1 MFFYFFAKLFF
12 LKVVERHHPRLA
24 VVLEPERV
32 VLQKGNANDQQ
43 VGIGLQ
49 HLRVELVAAVVLQPQ
64 RNLVV
69 LVDGAK
75 RQRQHSLGVVGV
87 VHRVVNFVGQAD
99 GVGARVEQD
108 VVGIVRHRRARVR
121 PSHRPPLKQRGL
133 LSRNEIVVSVPL
145 ALVLHRKFV
154 LGSAASD
161 PVGLVNDQ
169 ARLRIR
175 VHLNLERAGRLREQS
190 VQGGGRSVGVL
201 AAETKDVIVARAGAT
216 LDDGDRYLAHNALR
230 RLRVRAVAVQ
240 RVAGVQPRRDAQHF
254 GTPRHR
260 VLLTP
265 VANRRAAQQN
275 AVVFDGSHVN
285 PLLAPGAVES
295 NQSTGE
301 TKEAVV
307 NSCPEGALRVQAGL
321 NSFSNAVKQA
331 KRQGIGSLLLESGV
345 HDEEGEQVRI
355 DFALKVIGQN
365 KDDVKIR
372 AGLEITGKTEEDVF
386 LSDCTVTGAKK
397 MGVCGLRGAAM
408 HLKNVCVE
416 KCGRHGVVV
425 LSTLRNTMTDC
436 DVNNNKQSGV
446 YR

>member
-1 MFFYFFAKLFF
+1 MASLSTDTSLTQQATALAKEF
-12 LKVVERHHPRLA
+12 
-24 VVLEPERV
+24 
-32 VLQKGNANDQQ
+32 
-43 VGIGLQ
+43 GLQ
-49 HLRVELVAAVVLQPQ
+49 LMTPASVTIGEI
-64 RNLVV
+64 
-69 LVDGAK
+69 
-75 RQRQHSLGVVGV
+75 
-87 VHRVVNFVGQAD
+87 
-99 GVGARVEQD
+99 EQI
-108 VVGIVRHRRARVR
+108 GID
-121 PSHRPPLKQRGL
+121 L
-133 LSRNEIVVSVPL
+133 LEKI
-145 ALVLHRKFV
+145 K
-154 LGSAASD
+154 
-161 PVGLVNDQ
+161 
-169 ARLRIR
+169 
-175 VHLNLERAGRLREQS
+175 
-190 VQGGGRSVGVL
+190 
-201 AAETKDVIVARAGAT
+201 
-216 LDDGDRYLAHNALR
+216 ALR
-230 RLRVRAVAVQ
+230 
-240 RVAGVQPRRDAQHF
+240 QHF

-285 PLLAPGAVES
+285 PHLAPGAVES

-372 AGLEITGKTEEDVF
+372 GGLEITGKKEEDVF

-436 DVNNNKQSGV
+436 DVNNNKQSGIYV
-446 YR
+446 ESGGCITIDGSATMIHQNVTSGASYYYGLQASDSSSSIHLKSLTEESISSNNGGGNYGGPGTIYSSISWSRESRSGRLGLIHSDLEIEGFIINV